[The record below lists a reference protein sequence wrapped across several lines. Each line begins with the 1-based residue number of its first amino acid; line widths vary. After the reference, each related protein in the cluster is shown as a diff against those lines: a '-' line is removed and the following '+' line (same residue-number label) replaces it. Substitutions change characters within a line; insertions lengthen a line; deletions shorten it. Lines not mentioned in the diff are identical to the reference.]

1 MTTLE
6 TLEAIDDLAER
17 YGVPADQW
25 CAFKGDV
32 LELVVSAP
40 PKIVQRTLLDDEAA

>member
-17 YGVPADQW
+17 YGVPFERR

-32 LELVVSAP
+32 LELVRL
-40 PKIVQRTLLDDEAA
+40 IEAVREMEASCERA